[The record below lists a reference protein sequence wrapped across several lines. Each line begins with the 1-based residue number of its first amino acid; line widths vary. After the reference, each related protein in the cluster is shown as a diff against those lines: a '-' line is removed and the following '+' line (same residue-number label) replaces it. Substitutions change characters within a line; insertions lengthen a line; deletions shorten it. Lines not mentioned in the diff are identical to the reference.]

1 MFVVRTLNSISPAG
15 LSKLPQNLYTLSQ
28 DNPQPDGILVRSAD
42 MHEMELNPNLLAI
55 ARAGAGVNNI
65 PLDRC
70 SQQGIVVFNTPG
82 ANSRSVAELVVG
94 ALVMG
99 SRNLV
104 PAAQWVQ
111 NLAGTTSA
119 AALAKEVEKGKKQFI
134 GPELKDKRLGV
145 IGLGAI
151 GVKVANMAL
160 ALGME
165 VYGYDPYISV
175 DAAWNLNRGVVHCVN
190 LNDLLRKCDYV
201 TLHVPMTPAT
211 RDTLNEKTLDSC
223 KDGVR
228 VLNFARGEL
237 VNNQAMLAALESGK
251 VSCYLTDFPAPEL
264 LGVPGV
270 ICTPH
275 LGASTP
281 ESEQNCAVMAA
292 EELSDYLKNGNIRNS
307 VNMPEVV
314 QPRSGSRRICLIHKN
329 APGLISSITAVT
341 TQAGLNIETM
351 VNKSK
356 KEMAYTLLDA
366 TGAVPADLAGQLAKI
381 PSVIRVRIL

>member
-1 MFVVRTLNSISPAG
+1 
-15 LSKLPQNLYTLSQ
+15 
-28 DNPQPDGILVRSAD
+28 
-42 MHEMELNPNLLAI
+42 
-55 ARAGAGVNNI
+55 
-65 PLDRC
+65 
-70 SQQGIVVFNTPG
+70 FNTPG
-82 ANSRSVAELVVG
+82 ANSRAVAELVIG
-94 ALVMG
+94 ALVAG
-99 SRNLV
+99 SRNIV

-111 NLAGTTSA
+111 GLAGTDSA
-119 AALAKEVEKGKKQFI
+119 AALAKEVEKGKKQFV
-134 GPELKDKRLGV
+134 GPELRDKRLGV

-151 GVKVANMAL
+151 GVKVANLAT

-175 DAAWNLNRGVVHCVN
+175 DAAWNLNRSVVHCVN
-190 LNDLLRKCDYV
+190 MNDLLRKCDYI

-211 RDTLNEKTLDSC
+211 KDTLNEKTLASC

-228 VLNFARGEL
+228 ILNFARGEL
-237 VNNQAMLAALESGK
+237 VNNEAIVAALESGK
-251 VSCYLTDFPAPEL
+251 VSCYMTDFPAPEL
-264 LGVPGV
+264 LGIKGV

-314 QPRSGSRRICLIHKN
+314 QHRTGGRRICLIHKN
-329 APGLISSITAVT
+329 APGMISSITAVT

-356 KEMAYTLLDA
+356 KEMAYTMLDA
-366 TGAVPADLAGQLAKI
+366 TGAVPKDLVQKLEEI
-381 PSVIRVRIL
+381 PYVIRVRIL